1 MPWNTKSSNQMR
13 SELIKF
19 ASQPEIS
26 MAEECQSFTSVRKQD
41 INGSEGMKK
50 KAIRDWHI
58 KAEGL

>member
-1 MPWNTKSSNQMR
+1 
-13 SELIKF
+13 
-19 ASQPEIS
+19 